1 VTIAVLCI
9 VDTSK
14 GNRDHW
20 NLGIADRA
28 GCGRRDASKDSH
40 LNIFEILLLLAL
52 ALIVVGP
59 ERLPEVL
66 QMVGK
71 VLRELRMASNTV
83 MRELT
88 EVTEEPRRT
97 LRELDPFQTG
107 DSQVMKPKDQPATP
121 PPPPPSTKP

>member
-1 VTIAVLCI
+1 
-9 VDTSK
+9 
-14 GNRDHW
+14 
-20 NLGIADRA
+20 
-28 GCGRRDASKDSH
+28 
-40 LNIFEILLLLAL
+40 LNILEILLLLAL

-71 VLRELRMASNTV
+71 VLRELRLASNTV

-97 LRELDPFQTG
+97 IRELDPFQTG
-107 DSQVMKPKDQPATP
+107 DSNLMKPKDKPVDP
-121 PPPPPSTKP
+121 PPPKP

>member
-1 VTIAVLCI
+1 
-9 VDTSK
+9 
-14 GNRDHW
+14 
-20 NLGIADRA
+20 
-28 GCGRRDASKDSH
+28 

-107 DSQVMKPKDQPATP
+107 DSKVMKPIDKPVGP
-121 PPPPPSTKP
+121 PPPPPPKP

>member
-1 VTIAVLCI
+1 LEPW
-9 VDTSK
+9 D
-14 GNRDHW
+14 
-20 NLGIADRA
+20 ADRA
-28 GCGRRDASKDSH
+28 DRGRRDASKDSH

-88 EVTEEPRRT
+88 EVTEEPRRAI
-97 LRELDPFQTG
+97 RELDPFQTG
-107 DSQVMKPKDQPATP
+107 DSHVMKPKDQPVT

>member
-1 VTIAVLCI
+1 MIAPVTAAAI
-9 VDTSK
+9 TP
-14 GNRDHW
+14 
-20 NLGIADRA
+20 
-28 GCGRRDASKDSH
+28 KDSH

-97 LRELDPFQTG
+97 MRELDPFQTG
-107 DSQVMKPKDQPATP
+107 DSNLMKPKDQPAGP
-121 PPPPPSTKP
+121 PPPPKP

>member
-1 VTIAVLCI
+1 M
-9 VDTSK
+9 
-14 GNRDHW
+14 
-20 NLGIADRA
+20 
-28 GCGRRDASKDSH
+28 
-40 LNIFEILLLLAL
+40 NIFEILLLLAL

-107 DSQVMKPKDQPATP
+107 DSKVMKPIDKPVGP
-121 PPPPPSTKP
+121 PPPPPSPPKP

>member
-1 VTIAVLCI
+1 M
-9 VDTSK
+9 
-14 GNRDHW
+14 
-20 NLGIADRA
+20 
-28 GCGRRDASKDSH
+28 
-40 LNIFEILLLLAL
+40 NILEILLLLAI

-71 VLRELRMASNTV
+71 VMRELRMASNTV

-97 LRELDPFQTG
+97 LRELDPFQSG
-107 DSQVMKPKDQPATP
+107 DSNLMKPENHKPADTP
-121 PPPPPSTKP
+121 PKP

>member
-1 VTIAVLCI
+1 M
-9 VDTSK
+9 
-14 GNRDHW
+14 
-20 NLGIADRA
+20 
-28 GCGRRDASKDSH
+28 
-40 LNIFEILLLLAL
+40 NIFEILLLLAL

-88 EVTEEPRRT
+88 EVTEEPRRAM
-97 LRELDPFQTG
+97 RELDPFQTG
-107 DSQVMKPKDQPATP
+107 DSHVMKPTDQPVT

>member
-1 VTIAVLCI
+1 M
-9 VDTSK
+9 
-14 GNRDHW
+14 
-20 NLGIADRA
+20 
-28 GCGRRDASKDSH
+28 
-40 LNIFEILLLLAL
+40 NIFEILLLLAL

-97 LRELDPFQTG
+97 IREMDPFQTG
-107 DSQVMKPKDQPATP
+107 DSKVMKPKDQPVD
-121 PPPPPSTKP
+121 PPPPSPPKP

>member
-1 VTIAVLCI
+1 MAVLCI
-9 VDTSK
+9 VDTPK

-20 NLGIADRA
+20 NRDRT
-28 GCGRRDASKDSH
+28 GRRLGPSSKDAD

-71 VLRELRMASNTV
+71 VLRELRLASNTV

-88 EVTEEPRRT
+88 EVAEEPRRT
-97 LRELDPFQTG
+97 IRELDPFQTG
-107 DSQVMKPKDQPATP
+107 ESSLMKPENHKPAD
-121 PPPPPSTKP
+121 

>member
-1 VTIAVLCI
+1 LRPA
-9 VDTSK
+9 
-14 GNRDHW
+14 R
-20 NLGIADRA
+20 
-28 GCGRRDASKDSH
+28 ASKDSH

-107 DSQVMKPKDQPATP
+107 DSKVMKPIDKPVGP
-121 PPPPPSTKP
+121 PPPPPPKP

>member
-1 VTIAVLCI
+1 LI
-9 VDTSK
+9 
-14 GNRDHW
+14 
-20 NLGIADRA
+20 RA
-28 GCGRRDASKDSH
+28 RNGCGRGDSSKDAD

-71 VLRELRMASNTV
+71 VLRELRLASSTV

-97 LRELDPFQTG
+97 MRKLDPFQTG
-107 DSQVMKPKDQPATP
+107 DSSVAKPETH
-121 PPPPPSTKP
+121 KPDDSPQKP

>member
-1 VTIAVLCI
+1 MIIGFVIGT
-9 VDTSK
+9 
-14 GNRDHW
+14 R
-20 NLGIADRA
+20 DRA
-28 GCGRRDASKDSH
+28 GCGRDDSPKEAD
-40 LNIFEILLLLAL
+40 LNILEIVLLLAV

-71 VLRELRMASNTV
+71 ALRELRAASNTV

-97 LRELDPFQTG
+97 IRELDPFQTG
-107 DSQVMKPKDQPATP
+107 DSNLMKPKPE
-121 PPPPPSTKP
+121 TKPIDPPQKP